1 MGPVLFGTFSK
12 KNRPQSEKSRRNFKM
27 SKKICVILIILIM
40 GVASLTTGVYAA
52 SKVTASKATKS
63 VSAENTNTE
72 NLVNEVQTTS
82 VQATSNEVMASTT
95 ENITGTQESSN
106 DDKTSNSSSGLGLIA
121 AALAIGLSA
130 IGSGIAV
137 AVVASSAVGAISE
150 NPSLL
155 GKTVIFAG
163 LAEGIAIYGLII
175 AIMIISKV

>member
-1 MGPVLFGTFSK
+1 MLK
-12 KNRPQSEKSRRNFKM
+12 KVGV
-27 SKKICVILIILIM
+27 CLVILLICFGIIT
-40 GVASLTTGVYAA
+40 GVALATDDIDVSEESVVA
-52 SKVTASKATKS
+52 SNDGTAVVEK
-63 VSAENTNTE
+63 NN
-72 NLVNEVQTTS
+72 
-82 VQATSNEVMASTT
+82 
-95 ENITGTQESSN
+95 SSN
-106 DDKTSNSSSGLGLIA
+106 AVGLIA

-175 AIMIISKV
+175 AIMILSKI

>member
-1 MGPVLFGTFSK
+1 
-12 KNRPQSEKSRRNFKM
+12 M
-27 SKKICVILIILIM
+27 SKKMSILLIILFIGM
-40 GVASLTTGVYAA
+40 VTVTTGVYA
-52 SKVTASKATKS
+52 VTKNTSSTESGITTTSIEAREENNQSTIT
-63 VSAENTNTE
+63 ENT
-72 NLVNEVQTTS
+72 V
-82 VQATSNEVMASTT
+82 STDGNSK
-95 ENITGTQESSN
+95 EE
-106 DDKTSNSSSGLGLIA
+106 SNSSGIGLIA